1 MRKKLVALFVIV
13 LAMSSAVLA
22 QSVSKRS
29 EYKIEDAATGE
40 IQSQLIEIEFA
51 PEPGGSGGPGG
62 IAQPDGLA
70 SVDFTQQTTFDF
82 ARAHQHGQMVTI
94 DCEYRDRFADGSA
107 SLSPPYSFLGNV
119 ILIRQG
125 ERTLKLWVDFAPN
138 IYEAQW
144 LIATLPSSKTIR
156 VTYDPDC
163 GLITSI
169 VVTSW
174 R

>member
-1 MRKKLVALFVIV
+1 MRQQLIALCVIV
-13 LAMSSAVLA
+13 LAMSSAGLA

-144 LIATLPSSKTIR
+144 LIATLPSSKT
-156 VTYDPDC
+156 
-163 GLITSI
+163 
-169 VVTSW
+169 
-174 R
+174 